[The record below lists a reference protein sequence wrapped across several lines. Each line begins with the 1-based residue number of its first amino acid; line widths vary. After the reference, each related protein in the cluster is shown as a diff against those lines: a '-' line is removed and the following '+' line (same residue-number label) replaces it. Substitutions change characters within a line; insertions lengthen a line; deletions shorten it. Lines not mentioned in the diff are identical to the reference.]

1 MSRIKQ
7 QRWTQFAYAVS
18 GVALVTLVGCDAA
31 KTPPPPVVEP
41 TAEQAATPASEADTT
56 PAQLPH
62 AVDMW
67 QSPEQIVLGKVP
79 LHLGS
84 ELWLNSM
91 PVIGDDGANPARKLF
106 ASIRLLAADHQ
117 ALPKGVAIT
126 QVLLEQ
132 GEQQWLVQQQLDIRR
147 DGNKSL
153 EVALRGGPEWQPQS
167 QINVA
172 VTVLYQGQEHIVIQK
187 AVVIS
192 QVF

>member
-1 MSRIKQ
+1 MSKTRQ
-7 QRWTQFAYAVS
+7 QQWTRFVYAIS
-18 GVALVTLVGCDAA
+18 GVALVTLVGCDTA
-31 KTPPPPVVEP
+31 KEP
-41 TAEQAATPASEADTT
+41 SSPQVDPQTEQAAMPASEAEAS
-56 PAQLPH
+56 PVQLPH

-67 QSPEQIVLGKVP
+67 QSPEQVVLGKVP
-79 LHLGS
+79 LHLGA

-117 ALPKGVAIT
+117 SLPKGIDIT

-147 DGNKSL
+147 DGSKSL
-153 EVALRGGPEWQPQS
+153 EVALRGGPEWLPDS
-167 QINVA
+167 EVNVA